1 MSLCLCNCHLKGTDA
16 QIFPENYHNQE
27 LPCCADIGKPFVYAE
42 VKGGQYKP
50 GDILDV
56 KVLNA
61 S

>member
-1 MSLCLCNCHLKGTDA
+1 MFEYGRSVCLCNCHNLLYQHSD
-16 QIFPENYHNQE
+16 
-27 LPCCADIGKPFVYAE
+27 PCCTDMGKPYVYAE

-61 S
+61 AS